1 MLTHSHTLNN
11 LISRSGLIV
20 LFASFFE
27 GFTMTVINVV
37 AGEYGSTA
45 VTLSQVSSEL
55 QGAKIDDLSET
66 VQESMNGAQSI
77 STAGTVESRYTSLLQ
92 THSTALSELASAAR
106 SAGVNLDL
114 TEAQNTAAVN
124 SQGQAVPGG
133 ANVGTAASSVAA
145 QKATALNGPAR
156 GPLRSGYAMPTL
168 PTTTG
173 GAQVDTPVYRP
184 GQGMPPYAPSPTD
197 YPEGDGFVS
206 LPTPPKIPVMA

>member
-1 MLTHSHTLNN
+1 
-11 LISRSGLIV
+11 
-20 LFASFFE
+20 
-27 GFTMTVINVV
+27 MTVINVV

-124 SQGQAVPGG
+124 SQGQAMPGEYGLCGLVSGG
-133 ANVGTAASSVAA
+133 AKGNRA
-145 QKATALNGPAR
+145 QWPSPRPTALGIRHADAADDYRRGAGGYARLPAR
-156 GPLRSGYAMPTL
+156 PGDASLRAEPYRLSGGGRFRFAPH
-168 PTTTG
+168 TTQDSRNG
-173 GAQVDTPVYRP
+173 VIQA
-184 GQGMPPYAPSPTD
+184 
-197 YPEGDGFVS
+197 
-206 LPTPPKIPVMA
+206 

>member
-1 MLTHSHTLNN
+1 
-11 LISRSGLIV
+11 
-20 LFASFFE
+20 
-27 GFTMTVINVV
+27 
-37 AGEYGSTA
+37 
-45 VTLSQVSSEL
+45 
-55 QGAKIDDLSET
+55 
-66 VQESMNGAQSI
+66 MNGAQSI

-133 ANVGTAASSVAA
+133 ANMGSAASSVAA
-145 QKATALNGPAR
+145 QKAATLNGPAR

>member
-1 MLTHSHTLNN
+1 MWVDRWIWASLEGKSAVVMIS
-11 LISRSGLIV
+11 LIS
-20 LFASFFE
+20 
-27 GFTMTVINVV
+27 
-37 AGEYGSTA
+37 GEYDAAAT
-45 VTLSQVSSEL
+45 TMSQVSSEL
-55 QGAKIDDLSET
+55 QGAKIDDLSESI
-66 VQESMNGAQSI
+66 QESMNGAQSI

-124 SQGQAVPGG
+124 SQGQAVPGS
-133 ANVGTAASSVAA
+133 ANMGSAASSVAA

-197 YPEGDGFVS
+197 YPDGDGFVS
-206 LPTPPKIPVMA
+206 LPTPPKTPVMA

>member
-1 MLTHSHTLNN
+1 MIS
-11 LISRSGLIV
+11 LIS
-20 LFASFFE
+20 
-27 GFTMTVINVV
+27 
-37 AGEYGSTA
+37 GEYDAAAT
-45 VTLSQVSSEL
+45 TMSQVSSEL
-55 QGAKIDDLSET
+55 QGAKIDDLSESI
-66 VQESMNGAQSI
+66 QESMNGAQSI

-124 SQGQAVPGG
+124 SQGQAVPGS
-133 ANVGTAASSVAA
+133 ANMGSAASSVAA
-145 QKATALNGPAR
+145 QKATALNGPARGPAR

-197 YPEGDGFVS
+197 YPDGDGFVS
-206 LPTPPKIPVMA
+206 LPTPPKTPVMA

>member
-1 MLTHSHTLNN
+1 MIS
-11 LISRSGLIV
+11 LIS
-20 LFASFFE
+20 
-27 GFTMTVINVV
+27 
-37 AGEYGSTA
+37 GEYDAAAT
-45 VTLSQVSSEL
+45 TMSQVSSEL
-55 QGAKIDDLSET
+55 QGAKIDDLSESI
-66 VQESMNGAQSI
+66 QESMNGAQSI

-114 TEAQNTAAVN
+114 TEAENTAAVN

-133 ANVGTAASSVAA
+133 ANVGSAASSVAA
-145 QKATALNGPAR
+145 QKAAALNGPAR

-173 GAQVDTPVYRP
+173 WAQVDTPVYRP

-197 YPEGDGFVS
+197 YPDGDGFVS
-206 LPTPPKIPVMA
+206 LSTPPKTPVMA